1 MSRCIITV
9 NGDRYTIRID
19 EDADS
24 GPNIPTV
31 AFGGTIESEDL
42 TLDGREWRGEFPV
55 PELAELIDGL
65 KIIVAILKNIE
76 SEEPPCTPKT

>member
-1 MSRCIITV
+1 MIRCIITV
-9 NGDRYTIRID
+9 NGDRYTVRID

-31 AFGGTIESEDL
+31 AFGGTIESKDL

-55 PELAELIDGL
+55 PELVEFIDGL
-65 KIIVAILKNIE
+65 KIIVAVLKSLE
-76 SEEPPCTPKT
+76 PEEVPCETT